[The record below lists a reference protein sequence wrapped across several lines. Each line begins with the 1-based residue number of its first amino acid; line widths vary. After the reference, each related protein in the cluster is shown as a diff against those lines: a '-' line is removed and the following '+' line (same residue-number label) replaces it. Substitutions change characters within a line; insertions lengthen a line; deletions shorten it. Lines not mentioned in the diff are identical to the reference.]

1 MEEEEDKISRL
12 PEFLI
17 HHILSLLPTKCAVS
31 TTILSK
37 RWKNLWISVPALD
50 FRKWKSP
57 KTYPKQSSTESFMDF
72 VDRVLLLR
80 SSMSDIKRFCIT
92 CDGDYF
98 HDQRIK
104 DWITIAIKCRVE
116 ELVLS
121 RYVFDGGSDII
132 PVELYTCESLT
143 LLDIN
148 FEDSDTLLHL
158 PQKILFPRLKILQL
172 SEISFSDE
180 EFTQQLF
187 SGCPVLEELSL
198 KYCAWKDLDFVSST
212 LKELTLVGCLNRSD
226 FKSDFPVI
234 TKIDA
239 PNLMS
244 LKIDDNLEN
253 TLVVH
258 SFPSLVEADIR
269 LAHTMDDEGMDVVL
283 KFLNKL
289 SNVNRLRVTGYIF
302 EDLETASLLSTSLL
316 AFTNLITLEVS
327 IIKPE
332 QVRPLFTFLQFSPN
346 LESLIFGEVL
356 IIDKANK
363 DALAVDVVPH
373 SLLMN
378 LKSIKF
384 QNFKGQR
391 NELDLVKLFLQNA
404 GVLQTVTIEIYSK
417 KNTHTAKDVEDFNKK
432 IMRQFLKFKWASTD
446 CLVKLSRS
454 RYSHQNQ

>member
-1 MEEEEDKISRL
+1 MR
-12 PEFLI
+12 
-17 HHILSLLPTKCAVS
+17 
-31 TTILSK
+31 
-37 RWKNLWISVPALD
+37 
-50 FRKWKSP
+50 
-57 KTYPKQSSTESFMDF
+57 
-72 VDRVLLLR
+72 
-80 SSMSDIKRFCIT
+80 
-92 CDGDYF
+92 
-98 HDQRIK
+98 
-104 DWITIAIKCRVE
+104 
-116 ELVLS
+116 
-121 RYVFDGGSDII
+121 
-132 PVELYTCESLT
+132 
-143 LLDIN
+143 
-148 FEDSDTLLHL
+148 
-158 PQKILFPRLKILQL
+158 
-172 SEISFSDE
+172 

-198 KYCAWKDLDFVSST
+198 KYCAWKDLDFISST
-212 LKELTLVGCLNRSD
+212 LKVLTLVGCLNRSD

-269 LAHTMDDEGMDVVL
+269 LAHTLDDEGLDVVL

-302 EDLETASLLSTSLL
+302 EDLETANLLSTSLL

-356 IIDKANK
+356 IIDIANK
-363 DALAVDVVPH
+363 DALAVDVVPR

-384 QNFKGQR
+384 QNFEGQR

-404 GVLQTVTIEIYSK
+404 GVLQTATIEIYSK
-417 KNTHTAKDVEDFNKK
+417 KKTHTAKRCRRF
-432 IMRQFLKFKWASTD
+432 Q
-446 CLVKLSRS
+446 
-454 RYSHQNQ
+454 